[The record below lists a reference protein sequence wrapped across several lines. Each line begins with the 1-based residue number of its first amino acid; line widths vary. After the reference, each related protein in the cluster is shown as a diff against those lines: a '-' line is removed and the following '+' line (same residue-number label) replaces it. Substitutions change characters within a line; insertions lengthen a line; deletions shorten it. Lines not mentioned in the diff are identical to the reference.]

1 MAQVTED
8 LVYNE
13 EHANDGVTNWSN
25 TTTSNDSYGT
35 ISATGKYI
43 TFGLTNLSQTPT
55 SITSIQHFA
64 EAQCGSAATMVI
76 QHEFLNSS
84 NTQLY
89 TENFAVSTTSSG
101 TGATLTTYSNNVYT
115 TSDGSTAWTE
125 SDVNGLRIKVGFSSI
140 TNSSA
145 TMNLDHLYID
155 VDYEEPA
162 ADTYDKLVQNL
173 HITSGNVYLKSG
185 NVYI

>member
-89 TENFAVSTTSSG
+89 TENEGYSTDTDNTQSG
-101 TGATLTTYSNNVYT
+101 TVRT

-125 SDVNGLRIKVGFSSI
+125 NDINTLRIKLTQLAAAGSGTAVCDHFFVRVIYNVADPVAGLI
-140 TNSSA
+140 KLNSGR
-145 TMNLDHLYID
+145 I
-155 VDYEEPA
+155 
-162 ADTYDKLVQNL
+162 KLN
-173 HITSGNVYLKSG
+173 SGLVKIN
-185 NVYI
+185 I

>member
-1 MAQVTED
+1 MAQITED

-13 EHANDGVTNWSN
+13 THAVDGVTNWSN
-25 TTTSNDSYGT
+25 TTTSNNNYGT
-35 ISATGKYI
+35 ITATSDYI

-55 SITSIQHFA
+55 SIVSIQHFA

-89 TENFAVSTTSSG
+89 TENEGYSTDTDNTVSG
-101 TGATLTTYSNNVYT
+101 TVRT

-125 SDVNGLRIKVGFSSI
+125 NDINTLRIKLTQLAAAGSGTAVC
-140 TNSSA
+140 
-145 TMNLDHLYID
+145 DHFFVRVIYN
-155 VDYEEPA
+155 V
-162 ADTYDKLVQNL
+162 ADPVAGLIKL
-173 HITSGNVYLKSG
+173 TSGKISLTSG
-185 NVYI
+185 LVKIIA

>member
-25 TTTSNDSYGT
+25 TTTSNDSYGS
-35 ISATGKYI
+35 ISGTGKFI
-43 TFGLTNLSQTPT
+43 IFGLTNLSQTPT
-55 SITSIQHFA
+55 SIDSIQYFA

-89 TENFAVSTTSSG
+89 TENEGYSTDTDNTVSG
-101 TGATLTTYSNNVYT
+101 TIRT

-125 SDVNGLRIKVGFSSI
+125 NDINTLRVKLTYITEAGAVGTALIDHIYVRVKYNVADPSAGLIKL
-140 TNSSA
+140 NSGK
-145 TMNLDHLYID
+145 I
-155 VDYEEPA
+155 
-162 ADTYDKLVQNL
+162 KLN
-173 HITSGNVYLKSG
+173 SGLVK
-185 NVYI
+185 IIA